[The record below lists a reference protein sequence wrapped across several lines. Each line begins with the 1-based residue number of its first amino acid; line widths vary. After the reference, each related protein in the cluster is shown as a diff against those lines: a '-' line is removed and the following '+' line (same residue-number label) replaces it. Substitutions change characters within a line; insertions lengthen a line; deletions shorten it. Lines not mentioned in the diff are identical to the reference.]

1 MPFSPAAGPAS
12 DSDIRPDPG
21 GQAATQVIVAVA
33 PARTGRHAGTSLSV
47 ADQVPQLL
55 PGVELAGE
63 YQGSGLAETTYL
75 VLKPGGQSIQVSRLL
90 YLVLE
95 GIDGIRAVSEIA
107 ERTSA
112 AFGREVSADNV
123 AYLVASKLEPL
134 GLVPGGGAH
143 STPPPAD
150 QPLLGLKLRHTMI
163 REPVVQH
170 LASVFKPLF
179 HPVVVV
185 IVLASLIGSDAY
197 LVRGGRLSSSFQ
209 YVLLHPVLLLI
220 VLGLAVTS
228 MMFHE
233 CGHAAACRYGGA
245 RPGVIGVGFYVI
257 WPAFYTNVTDAYRL
271 GRAGRIRTDLGGVY
285 FNAVFMLPLIAG
297 YLKTGYLPLLAAV
310 FVIHLEMMQ
319 QLMPSLRLDGY
330 FILADLIGVPDLFK
344 RIGPVLRS
352 VIPGQ
357 PVDPRIRDL
366 KRAARLTLTT
376 WILIVLPLLLAELTL
391 IILNAP
397 TMVRTTAESLD
408 EQVRAFIAAF
418 AHGDIPAGVVGT
430 ISAILLVMPV
440 AGLSYILFSLGKKGA
455 GAAIAACRRRPVLCL
470 PYVTAVL
477 LVAAGLSAHWGLL
490 PVPGGTARQA
500 AAPRQAAGG
509 NAGAVADHV
518 TQGAAQSVA
527 HSVAESVAQPTA
539 RPTASPKARKTRK
552 AVTLTPVSAHGFDA
566 LDTGGDPRDENDSLA
581 GYAIDHDP
589 ATSWQSQYYLA
600 NPVFGG
606 LKAGS
611 GLILD
616 MGRKVR
622 LTSVTVTFGTT
633 PGADVSVRAGN
644 DGTLAASALPSFTT
658 VATADGVGGR
668 HTFSATRAVRARY
681 VLIWFT
687 KLPPVGPGKY
697 QAQIF
702 GIVLRGWH

>member
-12 DSDIRPDPG
+12 DSVTLPGGG
-21 GQAATQVIVAVA
+21 GQAATQVIAA
-33 PARTGRHAGTSLSV
+33 PAPQAAPPERTGRHAGTSLSV
-47 ADQVPQLL
+47 ADHVPQLL

-143 STPPPAD
+143 STPAPED

-163 REPVVQH
+163 REPVVQR

-197 LVRGGRLSSSFQ
+197 LVRSGKFSSSFQ

-271 GRAGRIRTDLGGVY
+271 GRVGRIRTDLGGVY

-310 FVIHLEMMQ
+310 FLIHLEVVQ

-357 PVDPRIRDL
+357 PVDPKIRDL

-376 WILIVLPLLLAELTL
+376 WILIVLPLLLFELTL

-397 TMVRTTAESLD
+397 TMVSTTAESLD
-408 EQVRAFIAAF
+408 EQVRGVIAAF
-418 AHGDIPAGVVGT
+418 AQGDIPAGVVGA
-430 ISAILLVMPV
+430 ISAILLVMPI
-440 AGLSYILFSLGKKGA
+440 AGLSYILFSLGKKGVL
-455 GAAIAACRRRPVLCL
+455 AAIAACRRRPVLCL

-477 LVAAGLSAHWGLL
+477 LVAAGLAAHWGLL
-490 PVPGGTARQA
+490 PIPGGTARQTSAPPPA
-500 AAPRQAAGG
+500 AASNVRH
-509 NAGAVADHV
+509 VAI
-518 TQGAAQSVA
+518 QSVA
-527 HSVAESVAQPTA
+527 QSVAESVAQPTD
-539 RPTASPKARKTRK
+539 RPTASPKARKARK
-552 AVTLTPVSAHGFDA
+552 AVTMTPVSAHGFDA
-566 LDTGGDPRDENDSLA
+566 LDNSGDPRNENDNLA
-581 GYAIDHDP
+581 GYAIDQNP
-589 ATSWQSQYYLA
+589 ATSWQSQYYLG

-611 GLILD
+611 GLIVD

-622 LTSVTVTFGTT
+622 FTSVTVTFGTA
-633 PGADVSVRAGN
+633 PGADVSIKVGN
-644 DGTLAASALPSFTT
+644 VDTLAASALPSFTT
-658 VATADGVGGR
+658 VATADGIGGR
-668 HTFSATRAVRARY
+668 HTFKATRAVRARY

-687 KLPPVGPGKY
+687 KLPPVTPGKY

-702 GIVLRGWH
+702 SIVFHGSR